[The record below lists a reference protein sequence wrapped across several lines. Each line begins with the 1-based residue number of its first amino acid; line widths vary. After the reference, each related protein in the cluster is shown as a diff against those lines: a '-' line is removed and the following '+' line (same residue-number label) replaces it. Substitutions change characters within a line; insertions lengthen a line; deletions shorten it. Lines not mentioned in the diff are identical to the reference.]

1 LKKAVSLIVSLLLL
15 ALIYWKIDF
24 KRLIP
29 VFQQSDPAWMTIS
42 LAMVVP
48 LTMFT
53 AWRFQRLVPA
63 EGRISFGEANRLILS
78 ASVLNLVL
86 PSKMGD
92 IAKAFFM
99 PGLHRALALS
109 LVVFEKACDMLSL
122 LFWCVFGLVWVRLEH
137 GTALRAFD
145 PQWWF
150 AQLQMAN
157 PLPAW
162 LNQDLVYWACF
173 IFVAGSLALGVLL
186 LGSQRFAGVFFAAGQ
201 RFAPGK
207 WKLKFQKLA
216 DSWNEMHAYFWA
228 SKARLLQVT
237 VMSVL
242 IWLLHLL
249 QIWFFIFA
257 LRASCPF
264 LANLALSPLAIL
276 AGLAPLTFAGVGT
289 RDFALVLLYAGYF
302 PAPIA
307 AALGLLCTARYVL
320 PAIGG
325 IPFFQR
331 YLVTL
336 RSKGA
341 ETAAA

>member
-1 LKKAVSLIVSLLLL
+1 LKKLVSLGVSLLLL
-15 ALIYWKIDF
+15 ALIYWKIDVA
-24 KRLIP
+24 RLLP
-29 VFQQSDPAWMTIS
+29 VFAQSDPVWMALS

-48 LTMFT
+48 LTMLT

-63 EGRISFGEANRLILS
+63 QGRINFAEANRLILS

-99 PGLHRALALS
+99 PGLRRSLALS
-109 LVVFEKACDMLSL
+109 LVVFEKSCDMLSL
-122 LFWCVFGLVWVRLEH
+122 LLWCLFGLVWVRFD
-137 GTALRAFD
+137 GGFAMRAFEPD
-145 PQWWF
+145 WWF
-150 AQLQMAN
+150 AQLHMAN

-162 LNQDLVYWACF
+162 VNSGVVYPACF
-173 IFVAGSLALGVLL
+173 AFVAGALLFGLLL
-186 LGSQRFAGVFFAAGQ
+186 LGSRKFSGFFFTTAQRL
-201 RFAPGK
+201 APGK
-207 WKLKFQKLA
+207 LKGKFEKLA
-216 DSWNEMHAYFWA
+216 ASWGEMHAYFWGN
-228 SKARLLQVT
+228 KTRLLQVT
-237 VMSVL
+237 ALSVL

-289 RDFALVLLYAGYF
+289 RDFALVLLYAAYF
-302 PAPIA
+302 DAPTA

-331 YLVTL
+331 HLAAL
-336 RSKGA
+336 RNSPGPA
-341 ETAAA
+341 R

>member
-1 LKKAVSLIVSLLLL
+1 MVA
-15 ALIYWKIDF
+15 
-24 KRLIP
+24 
-29 VFQQSDPAWMTIS
+29 S

-48 LTMFT
+48 LTMLT
-53 AWRFQRLVPA
+53 ARRFQQLVPS

-99 PGLHRALALS
+99 PGLKRTLALS

-122 LFWCVFGLVWVRLEH
+122 LLWCVFGLIWVRFDD
-137 GTALRAFD
+137 GGAMWAFR
-145 PQWWF
+145 PEMWF
-150 AQLQMAN
+150 AVMRTEN
-157 PLPAW
+157 PLPTW
-162 LNQDLVYWACF
+162 FDEHLVYWLCF
-173 IFVAGSLALGVLL
+173 LVVAGSLALGILL
-186 LGSQRFAGVFFAAGQ
+186 LGSRRFAGFFFGLGQ
-201 RFAPGK
+201 RFAPAK
-207 WKLKFQKLA
+207 MKAKFEKLA
-216 DSWNEMHAYFWA
+216 GSWGEMHAYFWS
-228 SKARLLQVT
+228 SKRRLAIVT
-237 VMSVL
+237 SMSVF

-249 QIWFFIFA
+249 QIWLFILA

-289 RDFALVLLYAGYF
+289 RDFALILLYAGYF
-302 PAPIA
+302 DAATA

-331 YLVTL
+331 YLAQL
-336 RSKGA
+336 R
-341 ETAAA
+341 AA

>member
-1 LKKAVSLIVSLLLL
+1 LKKLVSLAVSLLLL

-24 KRLIP
+24 ARLGP
-29 VFQQSDPAWMTIS
+29 VFARSHPGWMTAS
-42 LAMVVP
+42 LLMVVP
-48 LTMFT
+48 LTMLT
-53 AWRFQRLVPA
+53 AWRFQRLVPT

-99 PGLHRALALS
+99 PGLRRSLALS

-122 LFWCVFGLVWVRLEH
+122 LLWCVFGLIWVRFVDD
-137 GTALRAFD
+137 GTAMRAFD
-145 PQWWF
+145 PNAWF

-162 LNQDLVYWACF
+162 ANGTLIYALCF
-173 IFVAGSLALGVLL
+173 LIVAGSLFLGILL
-186 LGSQRFAGVFFAAGQ
+186 LGSRTFARFFFGLGQ

-207 WKLKFQKLA
+207 WKAKFEKLSV
-216 DSWNEMHAYFWA
+216 SWGEMHGYFWA
-228 SKARLLQVT
+228 SKRRLATVT
-237 VMSVL
+237 LGSVF

-249 QIWFFIFA
+249 QIWLFIFA
-257 LRASCPF
+257 LRAACPF
-264 LANLALSPLAIL
+264 WANLALSPLAIL

-289 RDFALVLLYAGYF
+289 RDFALVLLYSAYF
-302 PAPIA
+302 DAPTA

-325 IPFFQR
+325 VPFFHR
-331 YLVTL
+331 YLAAL
-336 RSKGA
+336 RATPSQA
-341 ETAAA
+341 